1 VSAWIAAAVLLAGA
15 AAFAAAGMLYA
26 RRRVATLEDWI
37 TARGTLG
44 PGAGVA
50 TLVASGMGAWI
61 LFGPAEAATWGGIAA
76 VAGYAIGSA
85 APLFVF
91 VALGVRLRRLMPEGH
106 SLGEYVRLRYGP
118 VMHALTL
125 AVTLFYLVIFLTAE
139 MTGMALIA
147 GLVTGLPL
155 WATAV
160 AVMTA
165 TLAYTGYGGLR
176 ASIFTDGIQF
186 LLMVPLLV
194 WLVVAAWQALGGAG
208 PGVAALA
215 ERAPQ
220 LLDPLTAVG
229 LEGGL
234 TLIIAILLTNLFHQG
249 YWQRVFA
256 ARDERSLRTGFIVA
270 GVVVFPIVFA
280 MGLFGLAFVAVD
292 APGEASTAVFAVVLE
307 ALPAWAGLVLIL
319 LGLVLV
325 MSSADTILNAV
336 ASLIAV
342 DLQHVRP
349 AADGARRMRV
359 ARLAILALAVPV
371 VAVAAQGFSVLYLFL
386 LADLLCAAAA
396 FPVFYGLYNP
406 HYSERAAVWSLLAG
420 LAAGAALFP
429 APDLSGGSLLGA
441 FVLAATVPAAVSLAW
456 PRRAEPFDFAGLR
469 TAVRPIAE

>member
-1 VSAWIAAAVLLAGA
+1 
-15 AAFAAAGMLYA
+15 
-26 RRRVATLEDWI
+26 
-37 TARGTLG
+37 
-44 PGAGVA
+44 
-50 TLVASGMGAWI
+50 
-61 LFGPAEAATWGGIAA
+61 
-76 VAGYAIGSA
+76 
-85 APLFVF
+85 
-91 VALGVRLRRLMPEGH
+91 
-106 SLGEYVRLRYGP
+106 
-118 VMHALTL
+118 
-125 AVTLFYLVIFLTAE
+125 
-139 MTGMALIA
+139 
-147 GLVTGLPL
+147 
-155 WATAV
+155 
-160 AVMTA
+160 
-165 TLAYTGYGGLR
+165 
-176 ASIFTDGIQF
+176 
-186 LLMVPLLV
+186 
-194 WLVVAAWQALGGAG
+194 
-208 PGVAALA
+208 
-215 ERAPQ
+215 
-220 LLDPLTAVG
+220 
-229 LEGGL
+229 
-234 TLIIAILLTNLFHQG
+234 
-249 YWQRVFA
+249 
-256 ARDERSLRTGFIVA
+256 
-270 GVVVFPIVFA
+270 
-280 MGLFGLAFVAVD
+280 MGLFGLAFVEVD

-406 HYSERAAVWSLLAG
+406 HYSERAAAWSLLAG

-429 APDLSGGSLLGA
+429 APDMSGGSLLGA